1 MGLSAPEETRQF
13 DVELLTTTA
22 CTSCMKLQHAIAVS
36 WSSWS
41 TAAKTISNADPAS
54 AGIRPH
60 GSAPTDLFG
69 VPGSASSHGRI
80 RGGDEGGGENQ
91 GERNRRVGA
100 LWVVKPCEVSGR
112 IRRDNRASR
121 NKNAPHHSSLLLFVN
136 GCSASRVAFS
146 VGAFGRSCHALAVFR
161 YDRPTRRMVLPASLP
176 HFNGEGIGIYLFH
189 GDGIPRCSSGRVL
202 LAIVFVSAA
211 VIDGSTVL

>member
-1 MGLSAPEETRQF
+1 MGGNFITRH
-13 DVELLTTTA
+13 
-22 CTSCMKLQHAIAVS
+22 SRK
-36 WSSWS
+36 W
-41 TAAKTISNADPAS
+41 PR
-54 AGIRPH
+54 AGISRPC
-60 GSAPTDLFG
+60 
-69 VPGSASSHGRI
+69 
-80 RGGDEGGGENQ
+80 GDEGGGEEGQ
-91 GERNRRVGA
+91 GEDQAEWRRRVGA

-161 YDRPTRRMVLPASLP
+161 YDRSTRYLIFAASL
-176 HFNGEGIGIYLFH
+176 FRFKREVVGIYLFH

>member
-1 MGLSAPEETRQF
+1 MLFVDTITKRE
-13 DVELLTTTA
+13 
-22 CTSCMKLQHAIAVS
+22 CTMQDGIG
-36 WSSWS
+36 SS
-41 TAAKTISNADPAS
+41 
-54 AGIRPH
+54 
-60 GSAPTDLFG
+60 
-69 VPGSASSHGRI
+69 
-80 RGGDEGGGENQ
+80 
-91 GERNRRVGA
+91 
-100 LWVVKPCEVSGR
+100 VKPCGVSGR

-136 GCSASRVAFS
+136 GCSAGRLAFG
-146 VGAFGRSCHALAVFR
+146 VGAFGRSCHGLAVVR

-211 VIDGSTVL
+211 VIDGSTVLYLPGSSDLHSTVNGLIHYGETRDWVCRWWRGLGFFDIPLPGSY

>member
-1 MGLSAPEETRQF
+1 MPPLPGMCLSTV
-13 DVELLTTTA
+13 DVR
-22 CTSCMKLQHAIAVS
+22 S
-36 WSSWS
+36 
-41 TAAKTISNADPAS
+41 DP
-54 AGIRPH
+54 GPCVR
-60 GSAPTDLFG
+60 
-69 VPGSASSHGRI
+69 
-80 RGGDEGGGENQ
+80 
-91 GERNRRVGA
+91 
-100 LWVVKPCEVSGR
+100 PCEVSGR

-146 VGAFGRSCHALAVFR
+146 VGAFGRSCHGLAVVR

-211 VIDGSTVL
+211 VIDGSTVLYLPGSSDLHSTVNGLIHYGETRDWVCRWWRGLGFFDIPLPGSY

>member
-1 MGLSAPEETRQF
+1 MGESLHPALPKM
-13 DVELLTTTA
+13 A
-22 CTSCMKLQHAIAVS
+22 SCWRFQ
-36 WSSWS
+36 
-41 TAAKTISNADPAS
+41 AS
-54 AGIRPH
+54 GCDK
-60 GSAPTDLFG
+60 G
-69 VPGSASSHGRI
+69 
-80 RGGDEGGGENQ
+80 GGGEDQ
-91 GERNRRVGA
+91 AERKRRIGVAVVVVAVRRGA
-100 LWVVKPCEVSGR
+100 RESTGPVANDPGPYVRPCEVSGR

-121 NKNAPHHSSLLLFVN
+121 NKHASHHSSLLLFVN
-136 GCSASRVAFS
+136 RCSASRVAFS